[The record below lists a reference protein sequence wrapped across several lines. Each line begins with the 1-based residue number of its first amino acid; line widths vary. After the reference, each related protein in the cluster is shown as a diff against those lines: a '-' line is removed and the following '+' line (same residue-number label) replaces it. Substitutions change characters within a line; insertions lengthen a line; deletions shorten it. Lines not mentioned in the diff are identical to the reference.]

1 MQYKNKR
8 VLGSQ
13 KEAEASEYLIK
24 ERYEILEHNFR
35 SQYGEIDIVAKEN
48 GYLVFVEVKYRSN
61 TKVGQPHEAVDLR
74 KMKRIIKT
82 AQYYMFLHRYS
93 EFTPCRF
100 DVIVSLEE
108 KMEVIKNAFDA
119 F

>member
-13 KEAEASEYLIK
+13 KEVEASEYLLK
-24 ERYEILEHNFR
+24 EGYDILEHNFR
-35 SQYGEIDIVAKEN
+35 SQSGEIDIIAKEDD
-48 GYLVFVEVKYRSN
+48 YLVFVEVKYRNN
-61 TKVGQPHEAVDLR
+61 TKIGQPHEAVDLR

-82 AQYYMFLHRYS
+82 AKYYMYLHGYS

-100 DVIVSLEE
+100 DVVVSLED
-108 KMEVIKNAFDA
+108 KMEVIRNAFDA